1 MTYTVEE
8 EAALH
13 EAARILANAGSTLES
28 AIEEYKSI
36 IALLSEDD
44 GDRNLNKVAV
54 IAEATQA
61 LARFRI
67 GLLQL
72 DTRAGDVTQI
82 LEALDN
88 YWRTRTAP
96 APEDAP
102 PETTTDL

>member
-54 IAEATQA
+54 IAEASQA

-67 GLLQL
+67 GLLHL

-82 LEALDN
+82 LEGLDN
-88 YWRTRTAP
+88 YWRTPTA
-96 APEDAP
+96 APLDTPP
-102 PETTTDL
+102 PEEAADV